1 MYKRQQISSPIYLNT
16 ITYIFVSIAFI
27 LLTLKVNGQNN
38 FDHHSD
44 SIAIITTSSNQE
56 VRGIL
61 IKENKQIITI
71 ETANEERTFN
81 KNEVRHIR
89 YITRNE
95 IFNSK
100 EFENPTRITLG
111 IVLCRHPS

>member
-1 MYKRQQISSPIYLNT
+1 M
-16 ITYIFVSIAFI
+16 
-27 LLTLKVNGQNN
+27 LLIPKVNGQNN
-38 FDHHSD
+38 LDHHSD
-44 SIAIITTSSNQE
+44 SIAIITTYTNQE

-61 IKENKQIITI
+61 IKENRQFITI

-95 IFNSK
+95 IFNTK
-100 EFENPTRITLG
+100 EFENPNPNYTRY
-111 IVLCRHPS
+111 CFMPSSFINIHHKKNHQIGSYYSQ